1 MKRTENKKGIWIF
14 VIAMAAMI
22 LLTNQVN
29 AAVTEQVE
37 LDFDKVVL
45 GSSKTVTVNIKND
58 NPAAET
64 RVYFRFTE
72 NPCGFLT
79 EPSMY
84 IDLPAGE
91 TGVLRVKFA
100 PSEEGPCSGTLYIYT
115 RTTRN
120 AISVQG
126 EGVKEE
132 KANIET
138 LLKLFD
144 DSVKD
149 GSLLGN
155 GKGKSADNRLRTLRK
170 MIVDAGIMI
179 ENEDISEACNK
190 LKNIYEQKM
199 DSFATGDAIL
209 KLKDMIRQIMDGLKC
224 K

>member
-1 MKRTENKKGIWIF
+1 MKRTDNKKGIWIL
-14 VIAMAAMI
+14 VIVFAAMI
-22 LLTNQVN
+22 LFTNQVN

-37 LDFDKVVL
+37 LDFDKVVV
-45 GSSKTVTVNIKND
+45 GTSKTVTVKIKND
-58 NPAAET
+58 NPTAET

-91 TGVLRVKFA
+91 TGVLRVKYA
-100 PSEEGPCSGTLYIYT
+100 PSEEGQCSGTLYVYT

-132 KANIET
+132 EANIET

-144 DSVKD
+144 ESVNND
-149 GSLLGN
+149 NLAGE

-170 MIVDAGIMI
+170 MIVEAGNMI

-190 LKNIYEQKM
+190 LRNIYDKM
-199 DSFATGDAIL
+199 GNFATGSAIP
-209 KLKDMIRQIMDGLKC
+209 KLKEMIQEIMMDGLKC